1 MADKYTIQI
10 QPQIGASDAL
20 KMEQDLNRRFG
31 NVAKKF
37 GSHIGSALK
46 GAGKIGMA
54 GLGVGLAG
62 GVIGMAAAI
71 LTNPIEKI
79 DNTLNSITAQAD
91 QIATNANKFGVTTAK
106 YAELLSVAGS
116 YGLDPNKALM
126 EFSDLLQEARL
137 FKAGDTSKNATL
149 VNYLNQKD
157 LIDNFYSFAQS
168 MSKLAGDQRSIEVSK
183 VFGNKIEDK
192 LAEFLQSTD
201 LEKRKKAI
209 RAKGISPQQVGASI
223 DKISALEDIQALN
236 REKIRNEM
244 FVKGARAISSG
255 TMTAQ
260 AQQERQKML
269 REVSQLSQYE
279 IFANLAVT
287 QERMA
292 AAIDGIRADLT
303 ALLLPLLTRIV
314 DGIEWIVGWIR
325 EKIRSLKKLN
335 PFD

>member
-20 KMEQDLNRRFG
+20 KMEQDLNRRFS

-37 GSHIGSALK
+37 GSNLGNTIK
-46 GAGKIGMA
+46 GAAKIG
-54 GLGVGLAG
+54 L
-62 GVIGMAAAI
+62 AAAAAGVVATI
-71 LTNPIEKI
+71 ATNPFDKI
-79 DNTLNSITAQAD
+79 NENLNNITAQAD
-91 QIATNANKFGVTTAK
+91 QIATSANKFGVTTAK
-106 YAELLSVAGS
+106 YAELSSVAGS

-137 FKAGDTSKNATL
+137 FKAGDTTKNATL
-149 VNYLNQKD
+149 VNYLNDKD
-157 LIDNFYSFAQS
+157 LIDNFYSFAES
-168 MSKLAGDQRSIEVSK
+168 MRKLAGDQRSIEVSK

-201 LEKRKKAI
+201 LEKRKKAV
-209 RAKGISPQQVGASI
+209 RAKGISPQQVGRGI
-223 DKISALEDIQALN
+223 DKLAAMEDIQALN

-244 FVKGARAISSG
+244 FVKGARAISNG

-269 REVSQLSQYE
+269 REVSQLSQFE
-279 IFANLAVT
+279 IFANLATT

-292 AAIDGIRADLT
+292 TAIDGIRADVT

-314 DGIEWIVGWIR
+314 DGIEWIVNWVR
-325 EKIRSLKKLN
+325 QKISKIKKLN
-335 PFD
+335 IFD

>member
-37 GSHIGSALK
+37 GSNLGNTIKSA
-46 GAGKIGMA
+46 AKIG
-54 GLGVGLAG
+54 LGAVATGIVATLA
-62 GVIGMAAAI
+62 
-71 LTNPIEKI
+71 TNPFERI
-79 DNTLNSITAQAD
+79 NQNLNDITAQAD
-91 QIATNANKFGVTTAK
+91 QIATSANKFGVSTEK
-106 YAELLSVAGS
+106 YAQLLSVAGS

-137 FKAGDTSKNATL
+137 FKAGDTTKSSAL
-149 VNYLNQKD
+149 VNFLNEKD
-157 LIDNFYSFAQS
+157 LIDAFYAFVKS
-168 MSKLAGDQRSIEVSK
+168 MSNLEGEQRSIEVSK

-201 LEKRKKAI
+201 LERRKIAV
-209 RAKGISPQQVGASI
+209 RPRGISQKQVGMGINKLAG
-223 DKISALEDIQALN
+223 LEDIQAVN
-236 REKIRNEM
+236 REKLRNEM
-244 FVKGARAISSG
+244 FVKGARAITNG

-269 REVSQLSQYE
+269 REVSQLSQFE
-279 IFANLAVT
+279 IFANLATT

-292 AAIDGIRADLT
+292 SSIDGIRADVT
-303 ALLLPLLTRIV
+303 ALLLPLLQRIV
-314 DGIEWIVGWIR
+314 DGIEWIVSWVR
-325 EKIRSLKKLN
+325 DKVRNLKKYN
-335 PFD
+335 PFI